1 MSASSKKKLH
11 AEEANAKLTEKQLA
25 QQKEDKKVK
34 AYTIAFAAVLV
45 VLVLVAAFVG
55 INRAVSNSGSREK
68 KTVAL
73 TLGDTTLSNAELSY
87 YFIDTVNNFYSRN
100 GTYAALYGLDT
111 TKALDQQV
119 FDADAGTTW
128 ADYFLSSAEQSA
140 RATYAIAKEA
150 AANGYELSESDQSQL
165 DSLESTLSLHA
176 SVYGYSKPEAYL
188 KAMYGNG
195 ATLDSYKEYYRVNL
209 LASSYQTEYRDSLTY
224 TDEQVEAKDAEDP
237 AVYNSYSYNQYYL
250 SSSRYLDDDATN
262 AEKAAAAEAD
272 AKSLVSDEINS
283 VEALDAAIA
292 ALEVNAD
299 TTASSSAMDD
309 TRYTSVNSVI
319 AQWIS
324 DSSRKAGDKTY
335 IANTSTTTDDDGN
348 EVETISGYYVVYYR
362 SSSDNS
368 TPLVNVRHML
378 AGFEGGT
385 TENGTTTYS
394 DEEKA
399 AAKEKAESWLQTW
412 EDGDATEESFAAL
425 ATENTTDP
433 GSKDNGGLYENV
445 YPGQMVSAFNNWCFD
460 ENRKAGDTGIV
471 ETSYGYHVMYFV
483 GQSDE
488 TYREYLVK
496 NDLTSEDYTNW
507 YNALVDALNMTVGD
521 TSYIR
526 TNLVMKAN

>member
-1 MSASSKKKLH
+1 M
-11 AEEANAKLTEKQLA
+11 
-25 QQKEDKKVK
+25 
-34 AYTIAFAAVLV
+34 
-45 VLVLVAAFVG
+45 
-55 INRAVSNSGSREK
+55 
-68 KTVAL
+68 
-73 TLGDTTLSNAELSY
+73 
-87 YFIDTVNNFYSRN
+87 
-100 GTYAALYGLDT
+100 
-111 TKALDQQV
+111 
-119 FDADAGTTW
+119 
-128 ADYFLSSAEQSA
+128 
-140 RATYAIAKEA
+140 
-150 AANGYELSESDQSQL
+150 
-165 DSLESTLSLHA
+165 
-176 SVYGYSKPEAYL
+176 
-188 KAMYGNG
+188 
-195 ATLDSYKEYYRVNL
+195 NL

-399 AAKEKAESWLQTW
+399 ASSSIIQWSLSL
-412 EDGDATEESFAAL
+412 GSFL
-425 ATENTTDP
+425 
-433 GSKDNGGLYENV
+433 
-445 YPGQMVSAFNNWCFD
+445 
-460 ENRKAGDTGIV
+460 
-471 ETSYGYHVMYFV
+471 
-483 GQSDE
+483 
-488 TYREYLVK
+488 
-496 NDLTSEDYTNW
+496 
-507 YNALVDALNMTVGD
+507 
-521 TSYIR
+521 
-526 TNLVMKAN
+526 

>member
-1 MSASSKKKLH
+1 
-11 AEEANAKLTEKQLA
+11 
-25 QQKEDKKVK
+25 
-34 AYTIAFAAVLV
+34 
-45 VLVLVAAFVG
+45 
-55 INRAVSNSGSREK
+55 
-68 KTVAL
+68 
-73 TLGDTTLSNAELSY
+73 
-87 YFIDTVNNFYSRN
+87 
-100 GTYAALYGLDT
+100 
-111 TKALDQQV
+111 
-119 FDADAGTTW
+119 
-128 ADYFLSSAEQSA
+128 
-140 RATYAIAKEA
+140 
-150 AANGYELSESDQSQL
+150 
-165 DSLESTLSLHA
+165 
-176 SVYGYSKPEAYL
+176 
-188 KAMYGNG
+188 MYGNG

-209 LASSYQTEYRDSLTY
+209 LASGYQTEHRDSLTY

-324 DSSRKAGDKTY
+324 DSSRQEGDKTY

-425 ATENTTDP
+425 ANENSTDT
-433 GSKDNGGLYENV
+433 GSKTNGGLYENV

-488 TYREYLVK
+488 TYREYLIK

-507 YNALVDALNMTVGD
+507 YNGLVDALDMTVGD